1 MGVEGN
7 HNVLVHYGI
16 LPGPKRQT
24 AADRNVFVGNDLE
37 SARVVAGGFVT
48 LLVKL
53 NDAVTKGQKIAEQ
66 RNGFGDIVHE
76 YLAPADGR
84 VAIIGTDA
92 ATERGSRIASILVKR
107 DNCADGQCDYDG
119 IVP

>member
-1 MGVEGN
+1 
-7 HNVLVHYGI
+7 
-16 LPGPKRQT
+16 
-24 AADRNVFVGNDLE
+24 VFVGNDLE

-53 NDAVTKGQKIAEQ
+53 NDTVAKGQKIAVQ